1 MLKDIILNAQAGNDD
16 SILIIVDKFNPL
28 LKKYSYKLSYDDAY
42 NDLLADFLDLI
53 KNIDMSRLRHNC
65 EGVIV
70 SYICKSVYSSYIN
83 KSKTNCKYFQ
93 STIPFSGLNEN
104 QKYYAELSLST
115 VDRDDALLVSSLN
128 EILNQHEFCIIYK
141 IYFLGYSSAD
151 IAKSSGT
158 SRQAVNQTKR
168 RALEKLRKAFVV

>member
-16 SILIIVDKFNPL
+16 SILIMVDKFNPL
-28 LKKYSYKLSYDDAY
+28 LKKYSYKLSYDD
-42 NDLLADFLDLI
+42 DLLADFLDLI

-65 EGVIV
+65 EGGIV
-70 SYICKSVYSSYIN
+70 SYICKSIYSSYIN

-104 QKYYAELSLST
+104 EKYYAELSLST

-128 EILNQHEFCIIYK
+128 EILNQHEFCIIYT

-151 IAKSSGT
+151 IAQSSGT

>member
-16 SILIIVDKFNPL
+16 SILIMVDKFNPL
-28 LKKYSYKLSYDDAY
+28 LKKYSYKLSYDD
-42 NDLLADFLDLI
+42 DLLADFLDLI

-65 EGVIV
+65 EGGIV
-70 SYICKSVYSSYIN
+70 SYICKSIYSSYIN

-104 QKYYAELSLST
+104 EKYYAELSLST

-128 EILNQHEFCIIYK
+128 EILNQHEFCIIYT

-151 IAKSSGT
+151 IVQSSGT
-158 SRQAVNQTKR
+158 
-168 RALEKLRKAFVV
+168 